1 MREYIRDPVNT
12 GSSVPNFKYNYSI
25 RNLYQYNEDDF
36 SIKLSKK
43 LFKNYSLQANKKA
56 VNLFSYLCVSMS
68 FKNLV

>member
-36 SIKLSKK
+36 SIKLLISKK
-43 LFKNYSLQANKKA
+43 LFQNYSLQTNKKA
-56 VNLFSYLCVSMS
+56 VNLQKIFQNKSY
-68 FKNLV
+68 F